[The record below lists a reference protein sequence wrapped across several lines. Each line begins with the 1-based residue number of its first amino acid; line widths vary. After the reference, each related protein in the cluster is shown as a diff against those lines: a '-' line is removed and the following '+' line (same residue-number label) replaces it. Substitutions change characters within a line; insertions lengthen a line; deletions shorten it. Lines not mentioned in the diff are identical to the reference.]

1 MATEERV
8 YYSFTVKGTFEN
20 GNKATVSG
28 TVVDAPDYPTSA
40 FDKAVAACKRLTP
53 DILVDM
59 SKGGNVV
66 LRQLKRKPALT

>member
-1 MATEERV
+1 M
-8 YYSFTVKGTFEN
+8 
-20 GNKATVSG
+20 SG
-28 TVVDAPDYPTSA
+28 TVVDAPDYQTSA